1 MIISQKMSNNNE
13 LEDNLNETHCF
24 SFFKAPARAMV
35 SFQKNL
41 SRPEGKRS
49 EFLCYENSR

>member
-13 LEDNLNETHCF
+13 LEENLNETHCF
-24 SFFKAPARAMV
+24 SFFKA
-35 SFQKNL
+35 
-41 SRPEGKRS
+41 RPEGKRS